1 MLRSSLLRSTRVA
14 CAAALPRVPL
24 AAPSTRL
31 APAATAVR
39 AQATRTFSDER
50 TPFIPKPVFSSYK
63 IYKSKTALD
72 FVPIKAQLGWNSPHV
87 EERKWLA
94 LKRAGGF
101 KLTFAAGENRHYDWT
116 NGNMI
121 TLSVTELGDVLA
133 FHADKSQA
141 EHKFFHDP
149 NLGGEDAGRTRKE
162 LVLKRIGAGKPG
174 YFFNFAVT
182 DKDAGQKRWSIAI
195 SEGEMCVLVTLIQQT
210 MPALLALQTKAG
222 IWRHSDE
229 EGGEG
234 NNWGSK

>member
-1 MLRSSLLRSTRVA
+1 MLRSCLLRSTPRAV
-14 CAAALPRVPL
+14 CAALPRLAL
-24 AAPSTRL
+24 AAPTRL
-31 APAATAVR
+31 AAAASAVR
-39 AQATRTFSDER
+39 PQAARTFSDDR
-50 TPFIPKPVFSSYK
+50 APFVPKPVFSSYK

-72 FVPIKAQLGWNSPHV
+72 ITPIRAQLGWNSPRV

-101 KLTFAAGENRHYDWT
+101 RLTFAAGENKHYDWN
-116 NGNMI
+116 NGALI

-133 FHADKSQA
+133 FHADKNQA
-141 EHKFFHDP
+141 EVKMFHDP

-182 DKDAGQKRWSIAI
+182 DKEAGQKRWSIAV
-195 SEGEMCVLVTLIQQT
+195 SEGEMQVFVTLIQQT
-210 MPALLALQTKAG
+210 MPALLALQTKAS
-222 IWRHSDE
+222 IYREPDSE

-234 NNWGSK
+234 NWGSK